1 MKGKLTDRVLAL
13 ISAAS
18 NMYPLVT
25 QRTQG
30 LRWSVEWG
38 ETKEKQQI
46 KRQKRRNHR
55 NKKRKK
61 KKEMKKMDEG

>member
-30 LRWSVEWG
+30 LF
-38 ETKEKQQI
+38 
-46 KRQKRRNHR
+46 
-55 NKKRKK
+55 
-61 KKEMKKMDEG
+61 